1 MWSQTMVIHML
12 RSAKIP
18 FVQSRPAWV
27 VVFMTLLAAIF
38 VTSLPYGALAD
49 VLRLAPLGIPYFL
62 FLALIIFLYMISVT
76 TIKNFY
82 IKKYK
87 EWL

>member
-1 MWSQTMVIHML
+1 MWSQTTVIHML
-12 RSAKIP
+12 RTAKVP
-18 FVQSRPAWV
+18 FVQSRPAWIV
-27 VVFMTLLAAIF
+27 ILMTLVAALF
-38 VTSLPYGALAD
+38 VSSLPYGPL
-49 VLRLAPLGIPYFL
+49 VHILRLAPLGIPYFL